1 MIEKF
6 TPSNETYEL
15 FSKWNDLIEKRLT
28 FCRIIENNKSRF
40 EDYSLAPSYENK
52 DVKIEDDKIEITY
65 SPIGLSINSRTPD
78 EISLSIIS

>member
-52 DVKIEDDKIEITY
+52 DVKIEITY
-65 SPIGLSINSRTPD
+65 APIALSINSRTPD